1 MMDERYSPEKVE
13 SRWQEY
19 WEKNHIF
26 RASEDQAKKKY
37 YLLEMFPYPSGK
49 IHMGHVR
56 NYTIGDVVARYKR
69 MNGYNVLHPMGWDAF
84 GMPAENAAIDNKTH
98 PAVWTYE
105 NIRTMRNQL
114 KRMGFSYDW
123 EREVATCKPE
133 YYRWEQWLFLKMVE
147 KDMVYRKESYVNWC
161 EHCQT
166 VLANEQVEADLC
178 WRCGEMVQQKK
189 LWQWFF
195 RITDYADDLLFHCD
209 KLPGWPE
216 KVTLMQKNWIGKSTG
231 SEISFK
237 IEQDKNKI
245 DGHEGNLNRK
255 DEYIKVFTTRPDTLF
270 GATFMCLAPE
280 HPLVESLSR
289 GTAQESEVGAFVDKI
304 SRQER
309 SSSAI
314 ENYEKEGVF
323 VGAWCINPAN
333 GRRMPIYTANFALME
348 YGTGAVMSVPAH
360 DQRDFDFAKKYGLDI
375 VVVIQPKSSTAEDN
389 PPSEANCDSNIS
401 GALLDPST
409 MTQACP
415 EPGFL
420 VNSSEYNGMD
430 NVQAMDRIT
439 NWLESEGLGKKTVSF
454 RLRDWGISRQRYWGT
469 PIPVIHCESCGVV
482 PVPESDLPITL
493 PEDVH
498 LLDNGGSPL
507 PTLEFFK
514 TATCPKCGRTDARRD
529 TDTMDTFVESSWYF
543 IRYCSPH
550 CNTSMFDKEAV
561 KYWMPVDQYIGGVEH
576 AILHL
581 LYSRYF
587 MRVLNTLGLI
597 DFKEPFT
604 NLLTQGMVSKET
616 LKCPEHGYLFPEEA
630 QIADG
635 KAVCKKCG
643 NDVEIGRVI
652 KMSKSKKNVVDPNDL
667 LNKYGADITRLF
679 CLFAAPP
686 EKGLEW
692 NDDGVEG
699 CYRFINRVWRLAAN
713 CIEIT
718 NGNIESNGDRAF
730 ENSQKKGK
738 ILTPYT
744 GALSDL
750 SDSEAKTLYT
760 KAHQTIK
767 KVTEDIEGSFHFNTA
782 ISAVMELVNAMYSIE
797 LGVNSSDEMKSVAL
811 FSIQHVILLLSPIVP
826 HFAEE
831 VWELMGLSD
840 CCQSPKSIDMKNSE
854 SVKKSGNITEQSWP
868 SYREDALVTDE
879 ILVVVQVNGKLR
891 SKFSIGADSSDELI
905 QNTALADETIQKH
918 IGEHSI
924 KKVIVVRK
932 KLVNIVI

>member
-1 MMDERYSPEKVE
+1 MDDRYNPEKVE

-26 RASEDQAKKKY
+26 RASEDKSKNKY

-98 PAVWTYE
+98 PATWTYQ
-105 NIRTMRNQL
+105 NISTMQSQL

-133 YYRWEQWLFLKMVE
+133 YYRWEQWLFLKMLE

-195 RITDYADDLLFHCD
+195 RITDYADDLLVYCD

-237 IEQDKNKI
+237 IEGQED
-245 DGHEGNLNRK
+245 
-255 DEYIKVFTTRPDTLF
+255 YIKVFTTRPDTLF

-280 HPLVESLSR
+280 HPLVESLSKGR
-289 GTAQESEVGAFVDKI
+289 PQESQVAAFVDKI
-304 SRQER
+304 SKQER
-309 SSSAI
+309 SSSSI
-314 ENYEKEGVF
+314 EKYEKEGVF

-360 DQRDFDFAKKYGLDI
+360 DQRDFDFAKKYNLDI
-375 VVVIQPKSSTAEDN
+375 VVVIQPKEGT
-389 PPSEANCDSNIS
+389 PLDS
-401 GALLDPST
+401 AT
-409 MTQACP
+409 MTEACP
-415 EPGFL
+415 DPGL
-420 VNSSEYNGMD
+420 LANSGKYDGMD
-430 NVQAMDRIT
+430 NSEAMDKIT
-439 NWLESEGLGKKTVSF
+439 DWLEKEGLGKKTISF

-469 PIPVIHCESCGVV
+469 PIPVIHCQTCGVV
-482 PVPESDLPITL
+482 PTPESDLPIVL
-493 PEDVH
+493 PEDAH
-498 LLDNGGSPL
+498 LLENGGSPL
-507 PTLEFFK
+507 PTLDFFK
-514 TATCPKCGRTDARRD
+514 KATCPKCGRADAKRD

-550 CNTSMFDKEAV
+550 CDTAMFDKEAV

-604 NLLTQGMVSKET
+604 NLLTQGMVLKET
-616 LKCPEHGYLFPEEA
+616 LKCPEHNYIFPEEA

-635 KAVCKKCG
+635 KATCKKCG

-652 KMSKSKKNVVDPNDL
+652 KMSKSKKNVIDPNDL
-667 LNKYGADITRLF
+667 LNRYGADITRLF
-679 CLFAAPP
+679 CLFASPP

-699 CYRFINRVWRLAAN
+699 CYRFINRVWRLAAT

-718 NGNIESNGDRAF
+718 KGAKPYSGSL
-730 ENSQKKGK
+730 SQ
-738 ILTPYT
+738 
-744 GALSDL
+744 L
-750 SDSEAKTLYT
+750 SDSDAKKLYT

-767 KVTEDIEGSFHFNTA
+767 KVTDDIEGSFHFNTA
-782 ISAVMELVNAMYSIE
+782 ISAVMELVNAMYSVE
-797 LGVNSSDEMKSVAL
+797 LGANSSDEVKSVAL
-811 FSIQHVILLLSPIVP
+811 FCIEHIILLLSPIVP

-831 VWELMGLSD
+831 VWMLMG
-840 CCQSPKSIDMKNSE
+840 KSE
-854 SVKKSGNITEQSWP
+854 GITEQKWST
-868 SYREDALVTDE
+868 YREDALLSDE

-891 SKFSIGADSSDELI
+891 SKFSIDAESSDELI
-905 QNTALADETIQKH
+905 QKTALADEVVQKY
-918 IGEHSI
+918 IDGKAI

-932 KLVNIVI
+932 KLVNIVV

>member
-1 MMDERYSPEKVE
+1 MDERYNPEKVE
-13 SRWQEY
+13 SKWQEY

-26 RASEDQAKKKY
+26 RASEDKSKNKY

-98 PAVWTYE
+98 PAAWTYD
-105 NIRTMRNQL
+105 NINTMRNQL
-114 KRMGFSYDW
+114 KKMGFSYDW
-123 EREVATCKPE
+123 KREIATCTPS
-133 YYRWEQWLFLKMVE
+133 YYRWEQWLFLKMLE

-161 EHCQT
+161 GHCQT
-166 VLANEQVEADLC
+166 VLANEQVEEDLC

-195 RITDYADDLLFHCD
+195 RITDYAEDLLIHCD

-216 KVTLMQKNWIGKSTG
+216 KVTVMQKNWIGKSIG

-237 IEQDKNKI
+237 IEGRQNDI
-245 DGHEGNLNRK
+245 AGEGCIN
-255 DEYIKVFTTRPDTLF
+255 VFTTRPDTLF

-289 GTAQESEVGAFVDKI
+289 GTDQEKAVALFVEKI
-304 SRQER
+304 SKQER

-314 ENYEKEGVF
+314 ETYEKEGVF
-323 VGAWCINPAN
+323 TGAWCINPAN

-360 DQRDFDFAKKYGLDI
+360 DQRDFDFAKKYNLDI
-375 VVVIQPKSSTAEDN
+375 VVVIQPDRTKSDTNQHENICFDGQSTK
-389 PPSEANCDSNIS
+389 
-401 GALLDPST
+401 GALDAST
-409 MTQACP
+409 MTQAFSA
-415 EPGFL
+415 PGIL
-420 VNSSEYNGMD
+420 VNSGQYNGMPND
-430 NVQAMDRIT
+430 KAMSKIT
-439 NWLESEGLGKKTVSF
+439 DWLEREGLGKKTVSF

-469 PIPVIHCESCGVV
+469 PIPVIHCQTCGVV
-482 PVPESDLPITL
+482 AVPESDLPIVL
-493 PEDVH
+493 PEDAH
-498 LLDNGGSPL
+498 LLENGGSPL
-507 PTLEFFK
+507 PTLDFFK
-514 TATCPKCGRTDARRD
+514 KTDCPKCGRTDARRD

-543 IRYCSPH
+543 IRYCSPD
-550 CNTSMFDKEAV
+550 CDNAMFDKEAV
-561 KYWMPVDQYIGGVEH
+561 KYWMAVDQYIGGVEH

-587 MRVLNTLGLI
+587 MRVLNTLELI

-616 LKCPEHGYLFPEEA
+616 LRCPEHGYLFPEEA
-630 QIADG
+630 LISEG
-635 KAVCKKCG
+635 KATCQKCG
-643 NDVEIGRVI
+643 SDVEIGRVI
-652 KMSKSKKNVVDPNDL
+652 KMSKSKKNVIDPNDL

-699 CYRFINRVWRLAAN
+699 CYRFINRVWRLAGT
-713 CIEIT
+713 CMEMT
-718 NGNIESNGDRAF
+718 QGVES
-730 ENSQKKGK
+730 
-738 ILTPYT
+738 YT
-744 GALSDL
+744 GPLSGLLD
-750 SDSEAKTLYT
+750 SDAKKLYT
-760 KAHQTIK
+760 KTHQTIK
-767 KVTEDIEGSFHFNTA
+767 KVTDDIEGNFHFNTA
-782 ISAVMELVNAMYSIE
+782 ISAVMELVNVMYSMDLNTDQLQIQQISPE
-797 LGVNSSDEMKSVAL
+797 IKSVVA
-811 FSIQHVILLLSPIVP
+811 FSIRNIILLLSPIVP

-831 VWELMGLSD
+831 VWEYL
-840 CCQSPKSIDMKNSE
+840 
-854 SVKKSGNITEQSWP
+854 GNLNGITEQPWP
-868 SYREDALVTDE
+868 VYREDALLTDE

-891 SKFSIGADSSDELI
+891 SKFSVDAKSSDDLI
-905 QNTALADETIQKH
+905 RQTALADEMVQKH
-918 IGEHSI
+918 IGDQPI

-932 KLVNIVI
+932 KLVNIVV